1 MTPPGEVEPLYTDL
15 FDKSTGEL
23 IEAKGTI
30 SRPAVRMAIG
40 QLADYSRFVE
50 HSSRAVLLPS
60 EPRAD
65 LTALLLGLDIAC
77 IWEAGEGWFQ
87 RRSPG

>member
-1 MTPPGEVEPLYTDL
+1 
-15 FDKSTGEL
+15 
-23 IEAKGTI
+23 
-30 SRPAVRMAIG
+30 MAIG

-50 HSSRAVLLPS
+50 HWSRAVLLPS
-60 EPRAD
+60 EPRTD
-65 LTALLLGLDIAC
+65 LIALLLDLDIAC